1 VKKNQQIYFLAYPMC
16 VSYVF
21 SETQMNDKKR
31 VQVVFTPGQWEL
43 ISQLRG
49 EFGEGDADIV
59 RNIVLAWLAE
69 KSLIS
74 TNVKYRMGINGNSE
88 ERK

>member
-1 VKKNQQIYFLAYPMC
+1 MI
-16 VSYVF
+16 
-21 SETQMNDKKR
+21 EKKR
-31 VQVVFTPGQWEL
+31 VQIVFTPGQWEL

-49 EFGEGDADIV
+49 EFGDGDADII

-74 TNVKYRMGINGNSE
+74 TTVKQRMGINGNHE